1 MSYNLKTDIAKA
13 KGLGSA
19 KTGSHHWLMQR
30 ITGIILVICSIW
42 SVVFV
47 KYYSG
52 KDLTTFIDNLKKPYN
67 IVAITIFILMSFYHA
82 MLGMRVVIE
91 DYISCVKLRNI
102 LIIGIQLFTIV
113 TVVALI
119 VAWLY

>member
-42 SVVFV
+42 LVVFI

-67 IVAITIFILMSFYHA
+67 MIPLAILVVVSFYHA

-91 DYISCVKLRNI
+91 DYISCIKLRNI